1 MSYELLEKFDQFRIP
16 EEVNAQVKMGL
27 ITMPKN
33 MLRIMLFAGENN
45 LTNENIDYWM
55 SIKSERQPDE
65 SFAEYKSRQKFQS
78 ALAKYRPY
86 IYNYSENVKSL

>member
-1 MSYELLEKFDQFRIP
+1 MSYELLEKFDKFKIP
-16 EEVNAQVKMGL
+16 EEVNAQVKVGL

-33 MLRIMLFAGENN
+33 MLRVMLFAGENN

-55 SIKSERQPDE
+55 SIKPERQSDE
-65 SFAEYKSRQKFQS
+65 SLTEYKLRQKFQS

-86 IYNYSENVKSL
+86 LYDYSENIKTS

>member
-1 MSYELLEKFDQFRIP
+1 MSYELLEKFDKFKIP

-33 MLRIMLFAGENN
+33 MLRMILFAGENN

-55 SIKSERQPDE
+55 SIKSERQSDE
-65 SFAEYKSRQKFQS
+65 SFAEYKLRQKFQG

-86 IYNYSENVKSL
+86 LYDYSENIKTA

>member
-1 MSYELLEKFDQFRIP
+1 MSYELLEKFDKFKVP
-16 EEVNAQVKMGL
+16 VEVMNQVEMGL

-33 MLRIMLFAGENN
+33 MLKMMLFAGENN

-55 SIKSERQPDE
+55 AVKPERQSDE
-65 SFAEYKSRQKFQS
+65 SFTDYKVRQKFQS

-86 IYNYSENVKSL
+86 LYDYSESLKTL